1 MIKLFIFDLDG
12 VITSTSNEHFHAW
25 KMIIKERFDID
36 VNDSVEHLTKGV
48 SRMESLNRILVS
60 IGLSIAISNEE
71 KEQLAHKKNE
81 LYKSLISNFNKNNI
95 YPGVIKLFEY
105 LKEKDILIALGSAS
119 KNGPTLISSLGIK
132 DYFDYVV
139 DPANLN
145 SKPHP
150 DIFNKAMNH
159 FELLPS
165 DCVGIED
172 AISGVTSIKSANMYA
187 IGIGDKEQLN
197 HADVV
202 FKNINEI
209 DCKFLE
215 NLIEGDYGKVS

>member
-12 VITSTSNEHFHAW
+12 VITSTSNEHFMAW
-25 KMIIKERFDID
+25 KRVIKDRFSID
-36 VNDSVEHLTKGV
+36 VDDAVEELTKGV
-48 SRMESLNRILVS
+48 SRMQSLNRILES
-60 IGLSIAISNEE
+60 IGLSQSISDEE
-71 KEQLAHKKNE
+71 KMDIAYTKNE
-81 LYKSLISNFNKNNI
+81 LYKSLISNFNENNI
-95 YPGVIKLFEY
+95 FPGVLKLFKY
-105 LKEKDILIALGSAS
+105 LKEKNILIALGSAS
-119 KNGPTLISSLGIK
+119 KNGPTLISRLGIK
-132 DYFDYVV
+132 DYFDYIV

-150 DIFNKAMNH
+150 DIFNKAMKH
-159 FELLPS
+159 FDLLPGE
-165 DCVGIED
+165 CVGIED

-209 DCKFLE
+209 NFKFLE
-215 NLIEGDYGKVS
+215 NLIEGDHG